1 MQKKLVNLNKNK
13 ADYNYYLAMAFELNH
28 AYDDAINLYKK
39 SIELN
44 YHQKQNALN
53 NIGNILLRNK
63 KPDEVFKIFSE
74 SF

>member
-1 MQKKLVNLNKNK
+1 
-13 ADYNYYLAMAFELNH
+13 MAFELNH
-28 AYDDAINLYKK
+28 NYDDAIKLYKK

-63 KPDEVFKIFSE
+63 RPEE
-74 SF
+74 SFVS